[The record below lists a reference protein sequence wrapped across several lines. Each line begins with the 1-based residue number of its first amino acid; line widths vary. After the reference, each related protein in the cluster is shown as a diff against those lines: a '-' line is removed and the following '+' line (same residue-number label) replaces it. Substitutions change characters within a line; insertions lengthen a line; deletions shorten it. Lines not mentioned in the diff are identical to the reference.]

1 MVLGRC
7 IDVARFDLTDVEWSI
22 LEPLLPEQGRRGGRW
37 RDHRQVINGICWVK
51 RTGSPWADMPER
63 YGPYQTA
70 YDRFCRWRDDGTWA
84 RLKAAVIAL
93 AEAEQDID
101 WDAQADSTIVRAHQ
115 HAAGAR
121 KGGWTPRRRRHVK
134 VWVAPRG
141 TDHEGAHYG
150 RWAGTFARHAD
161 HAWSGFRH
169 QATDRLARPGCG
181 RPPRRCRPATQAPRL
196 GDG

>member
-1 MVLGRC
+1 M
-7 IDVARFDLTDVEWSI
+7 
-22 LEPLLPEQGRRGGRW
+22 
-37 RDHRQVINGICWVK
+37 INGICWVK

-101 WDAQADSTIVRAHQ
+101 WNAQADSTIVRAHQ

-121 KGGWTPRRRRHVK
+121 KGGWMPRPRKHVK
-134 VWVAPRG
+134 VWVAP
-141 TDHEGAHYG
+141 
-150 RWAGTFARHAD
+150 AGD
-161 HAWSGFRH
+161 
-169 QATDRLARPGCG
+169 
-181 RPPRRCRPATQAPRL
+181 
-196 GDG
+196 